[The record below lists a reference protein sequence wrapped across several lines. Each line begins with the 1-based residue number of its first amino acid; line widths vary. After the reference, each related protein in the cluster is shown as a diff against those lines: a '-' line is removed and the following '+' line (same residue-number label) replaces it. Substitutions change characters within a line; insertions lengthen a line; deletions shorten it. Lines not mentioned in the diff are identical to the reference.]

1 MKTLGETNPEF
12 VGKLV
17 QQLFAA
23 TKRGPDEVD
32 DQELFS
38 TLATLNGAKAIGAER
53 EIGSLEVG
61 KKADLVLHDTD
72 LPEWGP
78 VFDPVTQLALSAPAS
93 GVHSVWIDGVQVID
107 DGRATLIDEAR
118 LLADARAAGAAIIAR
133 TGLPAQTPWP
143 VV

>member
-1 MKTLGETNPEF
+1 M
-12 VGKLV
+12 
-17 QQLFAA
+17 
-23 TKRGPDEVD
+23 
-32 DQELFS
+32 
-38 TLATLNGAKAIGAER
+38 
-53 EIGSLEVG
+53 
-61 KKADLVLHDTD
+61 
-72 LPEWGP
+72 
-78 VFDPVTQLALSAPAS
+78 FDPVTQLALSAPAS

>member
-1 MKTLGETNPEF
+1 VATDILSSARLMAG
-12 VGKLV
+12 
-17 QQLFAA
+17 LFRDARADQAIFPPA
-23 TKRGPDEVD
+23 TILE
-32 DQELFS
+32 
-38 TLATLNGAKAIGAER
+38 LATTNAARAMGLSGS
-53 EIGSLEVG
+53 IGSLEVG